1 VVEVGNQWRSAACET
16 TPVGDR
22 WLNAVIE
29 VTVPLDLPIDASG
42 EEKRDAIA
50 EQMER
55 IGMPPDAVAT
65 GRCEL
70 VDDGEPV
77 ARPTRAD

>member
-1 VVEVGNQWRSAACET
+1 VGE
-16 TPVGDR
+16 R

-29 VTVPLDLPIDASG
+29 VTIPLDLAIDASN
-42 EEKRDAIA
+42 EKKRDAVV

-70 VDDGEPV
+70 VEDGEPV
-77 ARPTRAD
+77 PRPT